1 MLAQQIAA
9 AAEAKRRSDART
21 KAWTFDAVEWR
32 AHAIEWSQQTSTWH
46 AEVGGG
52 CDECF
57 RESTSIAK
65 IEIVFYKI
73 S

>member
-46 AEVGGG
+46 AEVY
-52 CDECF
+52 DERF
-57 RESTSIAK
+57 DL
-65 IEIVFYKI
+65 
-73 S
+73 